1 MTAQEPH
8 DAVIEVNLR
17 RPELAAIWA
26 WLWPGAGHLYQRR
39 FAKGLLFMVCIL
51 GTYFY
56 GLALGSGRVV
66 YASFTEGDRRW
77 QYICQL
83 GVGLP
88 AMPALVQSYRV
99 IKKDWPPLKLFG
111 QEFMAPPHPVDPDRG
126 DKLASWHRKYHQY
139 FELGTLFT
147 MIAGLLNVLAI
158 YDAYAGPMAPP
169 LLEEEKKKKRPP
181 PDSEAAPPPDP
192 TS

>member
-1 MTAQEPH
+1 MNEPQ
-8 DAVIEVNLR
+8 DAIIEVDLR
-17 RPELAAIWA
+17 RPEVAAVWA

-66 YASFTEGDRRW
+66 YASFTETDRRW
-77 QYICQL
+77 QYLCQL

-99 IKKDWPPLKLFG
+99 IRKNQRPLELLG
-111 QEFMAPPHPVDPDRG
+111 PEFMAPPHPVDPERG

-139 FELGTLFT
+139 FELGTLYT
-147 MIAGLLNVLAI
+147 MVAGLLNVLAI
-158 YDAYAGPMAPP
+158 YDAYAGPLAPAP
-169 LLEEEKKKKRPP
+169 EEEKKRRRRGPGDGGGAP
-181 PDSEAAPPPDP
+181 VGAAD
-192 TS
+192 TAS